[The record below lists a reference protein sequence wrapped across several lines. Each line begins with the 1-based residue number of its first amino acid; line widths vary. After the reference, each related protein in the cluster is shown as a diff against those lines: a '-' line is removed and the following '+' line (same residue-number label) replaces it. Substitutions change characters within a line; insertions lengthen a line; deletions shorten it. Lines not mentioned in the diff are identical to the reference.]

1 MRLVSLL
8 RSMMDAEWRRTLR
21 HPERMYV
28 DDGRIRLDQML
39 AMYAWHGDHHV
50 AHVHQ
55 AMTRR

>member
-1 MRLVSLL
+1 
-8 RSMMDAEWRRTLR
+8 MMDAEWRRTLR